1 MPAIIAGIKVIAS
14 SVATGVAW
22 GIGIGVVGNMV
33 TSVYDTNV
41 LPSVIQLPMFVLSPQ
56 EIFENEIPLLDVNF
70 FNPDSN
76 TVVNQNPDG
85 STAEQTSAALTLQ
98 PVISQ
103 WYNALRNL
111 AIVALLSIL
120 VYMGIR
126 IIISSSAEDK
136 AKYKQ
141 RMLDWLIGMC
151 LLFFMHY
158 IMAFAITVTEEV
170 TKAVQSIND
179 EYSITIGNV
188 ADVQPASGDKRQLS
202 DYMYSDGKKVFD
214 FSEGTMGKLLRDQG
228 IIQQA
233 VDGDG
238 NEISDQY
245 YIIWPTNLMGKA
257 RVELQVEPAGMDYT
271 DMAARQFG
279 YTIIYLALVMYTILF
294 LFRYLKR
301 MMMLAF
307 LTMIAPLM
315 AMTYP
320 LDKMRDGSA
329 QGFNTWLKEYLFNLL
344 IQPVHLILYTVLIG
358 SAMDL
363 VADNLVY
370 ALVALGFIL
379 QAEKIL
385 RKFFGFDKATTV
397 DNGSA
402 LGGALAMQGIN
413 TIGKML
419 GRGNKGGKGDKGGN
433 GQNRQLTSAGSRRAN
448 KGKDVDELTGRI
460 YGNGQSQDAPRQLTE
475 EETAERDQLRAELDN
490 ADYNDMYLNPDV
502 WQQRQDRLAELE
514 RGRQSNPTPQGDDS
528 GTLQTEHLHQEDE
541 EIQPIEAPLQG
552 DEEDTRGIGAVAI
565 DKLKSTGLGQAI
577 QGGIR
582 TVGNVAGGV
591 GRRANELIEGK
602 KRRMGERVSRL
613 PKPVRNTGRNIANHA
628 KEVGKA
634 VKYVAPRAAKIA
646 GKAAIRGTL
655 IGAGAVAGLTAGLV
669 SDDFSNVPKWAAT
682 GAGAGLIAGAG
693 VTHVGDRVS
702 SVGDKLVASAEA
714 EYAAT
719 HTKDEVKARQNAQAD
734 RLWAKDEKAIKIYQD
749 KLKKSKKETR
759 EIMQKHAKKYRE
771 YGITDDEIIVKAMT
785 ADDPYFG
792 AKDDYSSE
800 KRIYLAKL
808 ATEVG
813 TDKKQLEQVEKGLKK
828 RGNIPQHDI
837 DMYGKAIRGFNDWS

>member
-141 RMLDWLIGMC
+141 RMLDWLIGLC

-188 ADVQPASGDKRQLS
+188 ADVQPASGNKRQLS

-433 GQNRQLTSAGSRRAN
+433 GQNRQLTSAASRRAN

-460 YGNGQSQDAPRQLTE
+460 YGQREGGDRTDTGGSDTESENQDTS
-475 EETAERDQLRAELDN
+475 
-490 ADYNDMYLNPDV
+490 
-502 WQQRQDRLAELE
+502 QQRMLE
-514 RGRQSNPTPQGDDS
+514 AYDENFGTNNYNSTEREAMARETHRPESLDYTKDEYEQILRDS
-528 GTLQTEHLHQEDE
+528 GYGEDE
-541 EIQPIEAPLQG
+541 IIDMIDNDPRYQ
-552 DEEDTRGIGAVAI
+552 DNRGIGAVAL
-565 DKLKSTGLGQAI
+565 DKLKSTGAGQAI
-577 QGGIR
+577 QSGIR
-582 TVGNVAGGV
+582 TVGDFAGGV
-591 GRRANELIEGK
+591 GRRATEITQGT
-602 KRRMGERVSRL
+602 KRRINSKIKRL
-613 PKPVRNTGRNIANHA
+613 PRPVRNTGRNIANHA

-734 RLWAKDEKAIKIYQD
+734 RLWRKDEKAIKIYQD
-749 KLKKSKKETR
+749 KLKVSKKEAK
-759 EIMQKHAKKYRE
+759 EIMQKHAQKYRE

-785 ADDPYFG
+785 EDNPYFG
-792 AKDDYSSE
+792 ATNDYSSE